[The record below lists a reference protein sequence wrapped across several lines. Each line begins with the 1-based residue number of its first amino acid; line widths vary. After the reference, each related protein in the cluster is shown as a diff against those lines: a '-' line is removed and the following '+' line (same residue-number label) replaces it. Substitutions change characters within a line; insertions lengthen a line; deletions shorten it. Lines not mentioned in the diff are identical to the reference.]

1 MKKILCFSI
10 ICSILVMSIIF
21 FSGSAFASGL
31 SQNIGKAD
39 PEAGKPDTITQLKAA
54 GMNVHILN
62 YDKTHSVGAML
73 SCPASG
79 EEYIPAVL
87 QVNGNKDKIISA
99 HISRSFYLNY
109 GSYTVKI
116 RKAVLDKSGQFFTGQ
131 GEIDGLHLPGMLY
144 SHDIKFNGNGIVK
157 IGSLRQ
163 KGEWK
168 VCGFPFTPSQIKWT
182 KDGIESDGM
191 LSLKFAH
198 PEINLL
204 IKPNEMEITGIKKP
218 VKCLIQNQTS
228 VITGVKII
236 NDRIH
241 ISGYSGRYSPKNPQH
256 FKDIMV
262 GASGYVNAGLKK
274 PPVAKDRN
282 YNRQRSHRE
291 FQFAD
296 ISETLMGMAGLPGEM
311 LVKIAGTNMT
321 MRVISE
327 QKEGDKTLYSGYISM
342 PPPLDRVNVYRSA
355 KSGTEADVKDAKMYW
370 QVEKF
375 KIPFIDS
382 VVHTKDPVKFSNGK
396 IESPIFGQIKISEFI
411 APAAKVIA
419 DNSRIDYEVTNTFFS
434 ELNLK
439 GSEDSILPTIST
451 PEITFDVIQGRDWI
465 GFMLNATLGS
475 ITFGP
480 TNVSWY
486 DPSTITG
493 PSVYLEIHNTGYVK
507 LDIVT
512 GSECIIPIVPDIVN
526 LVSPEIHYLRYPSLL
541 SEYWLKGNFQPP
553 PPILGGKIVKMVG
566 TYYVDKEGMGSG
578 QVGYTTTGVPMD
590 LYLLGL
596 KAGEAV
602 IDFDGNTKIFVCQ
615 GDLGMF
621 GYTMDGVSM
630 ELFLGSDSLL
640 AKGSASTRII
650 KEVGVKFQI
659 YRDGTF
665 HLGLG
670 HYDFKTQKGGGSA
683 TYTGPFDADSVSY
696 NGTMTLDPSSGIT
709 MSGDTKSQTTSTG
722 NDSVSYDFSIS
733 GTMDDSGSVTSGTIS
748 TSALSYTLKPQ
759 IPQSTTP
766 VEIDLES
773 LTPTFT
779 KDPQSGEW
787 ETESGNVQV
796 TFNYTD
802 NNGNSQTFSQSCE
815 LTMVLNNN
823 NLHIDLGL
831 PPAYGGTYSQSFVLK
846 TE

>member
-1 MKKILCFSI
+1 MKKVVIPAIIL
-10 ICSILVMSIIF
+10 ILITGVFILSPSVI
-21 FSGSAFASGL
+21 ASGL
-31 SQNIGKAD
+31 TKFTDTAEGIPAQ
-39 PEAGKPDTITQLKAA
+39 PDSSSLLKAA

-62 YDKTHSVGAML
+62 YDRTHSVGAML
-73 SCPASG
+73 SFPASG

-87 QVNGNKDKIISA
+87 QVNGNKDKVISA
-99 HISRSFYLNY
+99 HISKSFYLKY
-109 GSYTVKI
+109 RSYTVKI
-116 RKAVLDKSGQFFTGQ
+116 SKAVLDKRGEFFTGQ

-144 SHDIKFNGNGIVK
+144 SHDIQFNGNGIVK
-157 IGSLRQ
+157 IGTLRK
-163 KGEWK
+163 KGDWK

-182 KDGIESDGM
+182 KDGIESNGM
-191 LSLKFAH
+191 LSLKFIH

-204 IKPNEMEITGIKKP
+204 IKPNEMEITGTKKP

-236 NDRIH
+236 NNRIH
-241 ISGYSGRYSPKNPQH
+241 ISGYSGRYSPKNPQY
-256 FKDIMV
+256 FKDVMV

-321 MRVISE
+321 MRVTSE

-342 PPPLDRVNVYRSA
+342 PSPLDRVNVYRSA
-355 KSGTEADVKDAKMYW
+355 KSGSEADINSAKIYW
-370 QVEKF
+370 QIEKF

-382 VVHTKDPVKFSNGK
+382 VVHTKDPVQFSNGK
-396 IESPIFGQIKISEFI
+396 IESPIFGEIKISEFI

-419 DNSRIDYEVTNTFFS
+419 DNNRIDYEVTNTFYS

-439 GSEDSILPTIST
+439 GSENSILPTIST

-493 PSVYLEIHNTGYVK
+493 PSVYLEVHNTGYVK

-553 PPILGGKIVKMVG
+553 PPVLGGKIVKMVG

-578 QVGYTTTGVPMD
+578 QVGYTTTGVPMA

-602 IDFDGNTKIFVCQ
+602 IDFDGNTKIFLCQ

-640 AKGSASTRII
+640 AKGSASTKII
-650 KEVGVKFQI
+650 KTVGVTFKI
-659 YRDGTF
+659 YKDGTF
-665 HLGLG
+665 HLGFG

-683 TYTGPFDADSVSY
+683 TYTGPFDADSISY
-696 NGTMTLDPSSGIT
+696 NGTMTLDPKSGIT
-709 MSGDTKSQTTSTG
+709 MSGSTGGKIVSTG
-722 NDSVSYDFSIS
+722 NDSVSYNFSIS
-733 GTMDDSGSVTSGTIS
+733 GTMDDSGSVTSGTIT
-748 TSALSYTLKPQ
+748 TSAMSYTLKPQ
-759 IPQSTTP
+759 IPQSANP
-766 VEIDLES
+766 VEIDLSS
-773 LTPTFT
+773 LSPTFT

-796 TFNYTD
+796 TFSFTD
-802 NNGNSQTFSQSCE
+802 SSGNSQTFSQSCE
-815 LTMVLNNN
+815 LTMVMDNN

-831 PPAYGGTYSQSFVLK
+831 PPAYGGTYSDSFVLTGK
-846 TE
+846 

>member
-1 MKKILCFSI
+1 MKKVVISAIILILLIGIFILSPVMASSI
-10 ICSILVMSIIF
+10 RSTDTAAVTP
-21 FSGSAFASGL
+21 A
-31 SQNIGKAD
+31 Q
-39 PEAGKPDTITQLKAA
+39 PDSHSLLKAA
-54 GMNVHILN
+54 GMNIHILN
-62 YDKTHSVGAML
+62 YDRAHSVGAML

-87 QVNGNKDKIISA
+87 QLNGNKDKIISA
-99 HISRSFYLNY
+99 HISKSFYLNY

-116 RKAVLDKSGQFFTGQ
+116 RKAVLNSNGEFFTGQ
-131 GEIDGLHLPGMLY
+131 GEIDGLHLPGILY
-144 SHDIKFNGNGIVK
+144 SHDIQLNGNGIIK
-157 IGSLRQ
+157 IGTLRQ
-163 KGEWK
+163 KGDWK
-168 VCGFPFTPSQIKWT
+168 VCGFPFTPTQIKWT
-182 KDGIESDGM
+182 KEGIESEGM

-198 PEINLL
+198 PEIHLL

-218 VKCLIQNQTS
+218 VKCLVQNQTS
-228 VITGVKII
+228 VITGVNII
-236 NDRIH
+236 DDRIH
-241 ISGYSGRYSPKNPQH
+241 ISGYSGRYFPKNPQY
-256 FKDIMV
+256 FKDVMV

-282 YNRQRSHRE
+282 YNRRRSHRGVE
-291 FQFAD
+291 FAD
-296 ISETLMGMAGLPGEM
+296 ISEALVGMAGLPGEM
-311 LVKIAGTNMT
+311 LVKVSGTNLT

-327 QKEGDKTLYSGYISM
+327 QKEGDDTYYSGYISL
-342 PPPLDRVNVYRSA
+342 PSPLERVNVYRSA
-355 KSGTEADVKDAKMYW
+355 KSGSEANIDSAKIYW
-370 QVEKF
+370 QIEKF

-382 VVHTKDPVKFSNGK
+382 VVHTKDPVKVSSGK

-419 DNSRIDYEVTNTFFS
+419 DDSRIDYEVTNTFFS
-434 ELNLK
+434 ELALK

-512 GSECIIPIVPDIVN
+512 GSECIIPIVPDMVN

-553 PPILGGKIVKMVG
+553 PPVLGGKVIKMVG

-630 ELFLGSDSLL
+630 ELFLGSDSLI
-640 AKGSASTRII
+640 ARGSASTRII
-650 KEVGVKFQI
+650 KTVGVTFKI
-659 YRDGTF
+659 YKDGTF
-665 HLGLG
+665 HLGFG

-683 TYTGPFDADSVSY
+683 TYTGPFNADSIGYS
-696 NGTMTLDPSSGIT
+696 GTMTLDPNSGIT
-709 MSGDTKSQTTSTG
+709 MSGSTGGKTVSTG
-722 NDSVSYDFSIS
+722 NDSVDYNFSIS
-733 GTMDDSGSVTSGTIS
+733 GTMDDSGSVTGGTIS

-759 IPQSTTP
+759 IPQSANP
-766 VEIDLES
+766 VEIDLSS

-802 NNGNSQTFSQSCE
+802 NSGNLQTFSQSCE
-815 LTMVLNNN
+815 LTMVLDNN

-831 PPAYGGTYSQSFVLK
+831 PPEYGGTYAQSFILK

>member
-1 MKKILCFSI
+1 MKKYSSLLI
-10 ICSILVMSIIF
+10 ICSIFLIAILMF
-21 FSGSAFASGL
+21 ANSAFAAGV
-31 SQNIGKAD
+31 SQDTETAD
-39 PEAGKPDTITQLKAA
+39 PGAGKTDAVAQLRVA
-54 GMNVHILN
+54 GMEAHILN
-62 YDKTHSVGAML
+62 FDRTRSVETL
-73 SCPASG
+73 LTCPSSADG
-79 EEYIPAVL
+79 YIPAVL
-87 QVNGNKDKIISA
+87 HLNGNRDRVVSA
-99 HISRSFYLNY
+99 HITKSLYMRYEGY
-109 GSYTVKI
+109 DVKI
-116 RKAVLDKSGQFFTGQ
+116 RNAVLDKSGQFFTGQ
-131 GEIDGLHLPGMLY
+131 GEIDGLHLPGLLY
-144 SHDIKFNGNGIVK
+144 ACDIEFNNTGIIKINRVQKKGHWRICGFSFTPADVRWTKNGI
-157 IGSLRQ
+157 
-163 KGEWK
+163 E
-168 VCGFPFTPSQIKWT
+168 T
-182 KDGIESDGM
+182 EGM

-198 PEINLL
+198 PEITLL
-204 IKPNEMEITGIKKP
+204 IKSNEMEITGIKKP
-218 VKCLIQNQTS
+218 VKCLVQNQTAT
-228 VITGVKII
+228 ITEVKII

-241 ISGYSGRYSPKNPQH
+241 ISGYSKRYNPKNPQY
-256 FKDIMV
+256 FKDVMV

-282 YNRQRSHRE
+282 YNRHRSDRGFE
-291 FQFAD
+291 FAD
-296 ISETLMGMAGLPGEM
+296 ISNVMAGLAGLPGEM
-311 LVKIAGTNMT
+311 LVKVAGTNMT
-321 MRVISE
+321 MRILSE
-327 QKEGDKTLYSGYISM
+327 QKEGDNTYYSGYISL
-342 PPPLDRVNVYRSA
+342 PSPLDRVNVYRSS
-355 KSGTEADVKDAKMYW
+355 KLGSEADIDSAKIYW
-370 QVEKF
+370 QIEKF

-382 VVHTKDPVKFSNGK
+382 VVNTKDPVKVSNGR
-396 IESPIFGQIKISEFI
+396 IESPIFGEIKISEFI
-411 APAAKVIA
+411 APAANVIA
-419 DNSRIDYEVTNTFFS
+419 DSNRIDYKVTNTFFS

-439 GSEDSILPTIST
+439 GSGNSILPTIST

-486 DPSTITG
+486 DASTITG

-512 GSECIIPIVPDIVN
+512 GSEVIIPIVPDMLN
-526 LVSPEIHYLRYPSLL
+526 LVSPEIHYLRYPSLM

-553 PPILGGKIVKMVG
+553 PPVLGGKIFKMVG

-578 QVGYTTTGVPMD
+578 QVGYTSTGASMD

-630 ELFLGSDSLL
+630 ELFLGNDSLL
-640 AKGSASTRII
+640 AEGSASTHIV
-650 KEVGVKFQI
+650 KEVGVKFKI
-659 YRDGTF
+659 YRDGSF

-683 TYTGPFDADSVSY
+683 TYTGPFDADSIGYS
-696 NGTMTLDPSSGIT
+696 GTMTLDPGSGIT
-709 MSGDTKSQTTSTG
+709 MSGSTGGKIVSTG
-722 NDSVSYDFSIS
+722 NDSVSYNFSIN
-733 GTMDDSGSVTSGTIS
+733 GTMDDSGSVDSGTIT
-748 TSALSYTLKPQ
+748 TSSLSYTLKPQ
-759 IPQSTTP
+759 IPQSTNP
-766 VEIDLES
+766 VEIDLSS

-802 NNGNSQTFSQSCE
+802 NSGNSQTFSRSCQ
-815 LTMVLNNN
+815 LTMVLDNN

-831 PPAYGGTYSQSFVLK
+831 PPEYGGTYSESFVLK
-846 TE
+846 GQ